1 MSRHKSGSI
10 VTKNNKIYARLRFV
24 DEVGKKRDIW
34 RIVSSRVEAKKKLR
48 ELIKDSETKTTIE
61 SVCNK
66 MKNRFYSANGVH
78 N

>member
-48 ELIKDSETKTTIE
+48 ELIKDSETKTTIAVFSCMNTNE
-61 SVCNK
+61 KSSLCSCN
-66 MKNRFYSANGVH
+66 
-78 N
+78 